1 MSSGS
6 MRKVIFQFYGYLC
19 TWITQV
25 NFDLVIEYLIKY
37 LNLLARSPKNLFFFR
52 IQECYLYHYLK
63 SIQTFNTHNI

>member
-19 TWITQV
+19 TSITQV

-37 LNLLARSPKNLFFFR
+37 LYLLARSCHDALLDRSKKKPTIFIDF
-52 IQECYLYHYLK
+52 
-63 SIQTFNTHNI
+63 